1 MQLQV
6 IMKPLVSLEGQV
18 SLEGL
23 VALDSHKLS
32 EVLSAIL
39 SRLTIHEELIED
51 TAKTADS
58 AAIEVSQVRTR
69 VQEVEETTAS
79 FSRSVEDVNKMKD
92 RVSAWSERFRTLEEV
107 MLKLKSESS
116 STAEQLQAQLQDYQR
131 AQQSLAHTF
140 AQTLAQSQAQSRNA
154 LDEYSH
160 RLQDKLAKTQAAQ
173 DDLQLELRLGLER
186 VERAAVLETAGELEE
201 VQSVGGETPAQPH
214 VSVRSLAV
222 RLKALESRLEG
233 PMLTGTEL
241 EAMGVDVSLIHT
253 EIGKDRLILELQHKL
268 FLIAAQASQV
278 ASRLES
284 KRPEGEVKPIK
295 LASLHQRLEDL
306 EAAVQDKSKHMT
318 KTAARLKELSEQFE
332 AWTLP
337 REEHRAP
344 SKELAKAKSQRR
356 SSYQLLNTPFSRT
369 SSLASSIVLAVP
381 SAEPVLFQPNGE
393 HGDELQSLRA
403 ALSVLTAAVEKVKKQ
418 VKEKLSTTEAEETL
432 STLVKRVVRGLPTKA
447 TLSGEGEGK
456 TQELEGRLNNY
467 WRLLQDVQGYAH
479 TLKEALSE
487 LDVKL
492 RRLVEDQVTE
502 VQVNADEKF
511 AETKMHVVDLQK
523 SLGKLLEDK
532 QTEELL
538 ENEQYLR
545 SMVLKLKGDVQKV
558 QAQVEAIPKQ
568 EALPPL
574 MQDINFDELPL
585 AEEGEARKLK
595 AVLQQHEQAIRYL
608 ASRLVGGSSLAE
620 EPVLLSR
627 QDNAVA
633 LQHLEQLRSEMKEIL
648 SKHDSAKSLSS
659 RDLELL
665 NQIHAALDTKI
676 SKDELT
682 AKVDRSELLRIYR
695 QLKRRTD
702 QLSDA
707 VKKSESSGNIR
718 EDVIFSKKRLDAECA
733 SCGQFLP
740 EGVDLQHQEFQPWG
754 RFPVR
759 TNLVGPGFSHILSSI
774 VSSPSGSIAIPKRLD
789 EVDCEVRSAVQ
800 SPVYSR
806 AKRRAQVK
814 LPSVK

>member
-1 MQLQV
+1 
-6 IMKPLVSLEGQV
+6 MKPLTSLEGQV
-18 SLEGL
+18 SLDGL
-23 VALDSHKLS
+23 VALDSRKLT

-39 SRLTIHEELIED
+39 SRLTIHDELLED
-51 TAKTADS
+51 TAKTVES
-58 AAIEVSQVRTR
+58 GAIELSQVRTR
-69 VQEVEETTAS
+69 LQEVEETAAA
-79 FSRSVEDVNKMKD
+79 FSRSVEDMNKMKD
-92 RVSAWSERFRTLEEV
+92 RVSAWSERFRSLEEV
-107 MLKLKSESS
+107 TLKLKTESS
-116 STAEQLQAQLQDYQR
+116 NATDLVQTQLQEYQR
-131 AQQSLAHTF
+131 AQKEVQQSMAYTFSQSLT
-140 AQTLAQSQAQSRNA
+140 QSQTQIRNL
-154 LDEYSH
+154 LDESNH
-160 RLQDKLAKTQAAQ
+160 RMQDKLAKTQAAQ
-173 DDLQLELRLGLER
+173 DDLHLELRIGLER
-186 VERAAVLETAGELEE
+186 AERAAVDIVEDQVSAA
-201 VQSVGGETPAQPH
+201 GGETPSPH
-214 VSVRSLAV
+214 TVSVRNLAA
-222 RLKALESRLEG
+222 RLKALETKLEA
-233 PMLTGTEL
+233 PLLTGTDL
-241 EAMGVDVSLIHT
+241 EALGVDVNMIHT

-268 FLIAAQASQV
+268 FLIAAQASQLS
-278 ASRLES
+278 SRLET
-284 KRPEGEVKPIK
+284 KRPEGETKPVK

-306 EAAVQDKSKHMT
+306 EAAIQDKGKRIML
-318 KTAARLKELSEQFE
+318 TADRLDALSERFE
-332 AWTLP
+332 SLTLP
-337 REEHRAP
+337 REEHRIVTV
-344 SKELAKAKSQRR
+344 KEQGKIAIQRR
-356 SSYQLLNTPFSRT
+356 SSFQLMDTHLSRT
-369 SSLASSIVLAVP
+369 SSLASNVQLAVP
-381 SAEPVLFQPNGE
+381 LAEPVLFHPGE
-393 HGDELQSLRA
+393 LHSDSDEPRNLRA
-403 ALSVLTAAVEKVKKQ
+403 DLSALTTAVEKLKKQ
-418 VKEKLSTTEAEETL
+418 VKEKLSTTEAEDTL
-432 STLVKRVVRGLPTKA
+432 STLVKRAVRGLPTKA
-447 TLSGEGEGK
+447 ASSGEGDGK
-456 TQELEGRLNNY
+456 AHELEGRLNNY

-479 TLKEALSE
+479 TLKETLSE

-492 RRLVEDQVTE
+492 RRLIEDQVTE
-502 VQVNADEKF
+502 VQVNADEKLS
-511 AETKMHVVDLQK
+511 ETRQQVADLQK
-523 SLGKLLEDK
+523 MLGKLMEDK

-558 QAQVEAIPKQ
+558 QAQVESLPKQ

-574 MQDINFDELPL
+574 IQDINFDELPL

-608 ASRLVGGSSLAE
+608 ASRLVGGASFSD
-620 EPVLLSR
+620 EPVMLSK
-627 QDNAVA
+627 QDSAVA

-648 SKHDSAKSLSS
+648 SKHDSAKSLTS

-707 VKKSESSGNIR
+707 MKKAEAAGSTR

-733 SCGQFLP
+733 SCGQLLP

-774 VSSPSGSIAIPKRLD
+774 VSSPSGSIAIPKRV
-789 EVDCEVRSAVQ
+789 EEGEFEVRSAVQ